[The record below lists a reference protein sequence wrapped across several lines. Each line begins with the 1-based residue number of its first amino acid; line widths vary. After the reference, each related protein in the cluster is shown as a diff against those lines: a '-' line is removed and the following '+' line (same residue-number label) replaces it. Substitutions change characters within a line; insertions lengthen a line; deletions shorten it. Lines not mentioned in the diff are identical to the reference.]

1 MAVVERATVS
11 YGVSRQAP
19 RHIQYTRTVCRCPLR
34 GTYFALKRV
43 YMDPAW
49 MSFTLLLHAGDSL
62 GLPTTFLVQTKF
74 ITMGSFAIFPLF
86 YVLAVVD
93 VVSF

>member
-1 MAVVERATVS
+1 
-11 YGVSRQAP
+11 
-19 RHIQYTRTVCRCPLR
+19 
-34 GTYFALKRV
+34 
-43 YMDPAW
+43 MDPAW

-62 GLPTTFLVQTKF
+62 GLPIIFLVQTKF
-74 ITMGSFAIFPLF
+74 ITMGSSASFPLF